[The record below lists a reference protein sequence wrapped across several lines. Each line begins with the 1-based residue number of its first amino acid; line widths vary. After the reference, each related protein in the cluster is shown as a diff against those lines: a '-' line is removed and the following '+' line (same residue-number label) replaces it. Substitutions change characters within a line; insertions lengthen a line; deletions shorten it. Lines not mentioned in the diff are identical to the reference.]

1 MAAIFRA
8 ADCRIKNEMPVRRR
22 NEADMVERWKLA
34 FAWTAVRRSLN
45 SVPSIFS
52 RTHRCKFADVEGLI
66 RCVLDVIQ
74 KRSQGVESRLR
85 DEISAA
91 NLADYPSLAAYMAAT
106 ELRFSKLAAHGV
118 SMTDSDMRYYLLKGL
133 TATYDNIKASILTY
147 RDRQGNRADLPT
159 TISLL
164 EDYEDNT
171 LAVSNQGGTAG
182 NREVA
187 LATFGSTSATN
198 QGREPGP
205 CYFFSRQ
212 GRCKRGNS
220 CRFRHVER
228 GPGPRKDLRVPKPRF
243 PTNRGGV
250 VLVAASVM
258 ELAGFAAP

>member
-1 MAAIFRA
+1 
-8 ADCRIKNEMPVRRR
+8 
-22 NEADMVERWKLA
+22 
-34 FAWTAVRRSLN
+34 
-45 SVPSIFS
+45 
-52 RTHRCKFADVEGLI
+52 
-66 RCVLDVIQ
+66 
-74 KRSQGVESRLR
+74 
-85 DEISAA
+85 
-91 NLADYPSLAAYMAAT
+91 MAAT

-133 TATYDNIKASILTY
+133 TATYDNIKASTLTY

-198 QGREPGP
+198 QGRE
-205 CYFFSRQ
+205 
-212 GRCKRGNS
+212 
-220 CRFRHVER
+220 FRHVER
-228 GPGPRKDLRVPKPRF
+228 GPGPQPHKGRKDLRVPKPRF

-258 ELAGFAAP
+258 VLAGFAVP